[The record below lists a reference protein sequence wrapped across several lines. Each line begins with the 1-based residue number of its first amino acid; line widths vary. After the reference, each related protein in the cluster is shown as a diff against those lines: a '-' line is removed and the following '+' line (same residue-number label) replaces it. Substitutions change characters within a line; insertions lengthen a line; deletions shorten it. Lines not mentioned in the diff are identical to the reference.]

1 MKRMRSAMGVAVM
14 GAVLIGARAAPAAD
28 AATNKLEELDQ
39 KVSALE
45 RRLQAAEE
53 RAGAKATNAAVVTAG
68 KDGFLVS
75 SADRAFQL
83 RLRGYVQADG
93 RFYLNDSQDKAND
106 TFLLRRVRP
115 ILDLRMYDDFLFRF
129 QPDFG
134 GNNPTTQDAYL
145 DYLAMPALNLRAG
158 KFKVPFSL
166 EFLQTDSDMF
176 FAERGLP
183 TQLVPNRDVGFQAFG
198 SLASGTV
205 TYAVGAFNG
214 TVDGGNTD
222 IDNNDDKDFAAR
234 LFVHPFR
241 LTGIGALQN
250 FGVGV
255 AGTFG
260 EEQGTASSSSLP
272 SFKTSGQQTFFN
284 YRSSTNAN
292 GTAFADGRHVRLEP
306 QVYYYAGPF
315 GMLAEYV
322 QSSQDVSDGA
332 HEATLDNTA
341 WQVQAGWVLTG
352 EKASYSDVTPGA
364 NFAPS
369 KGTWGAL
376 ELVGRYG
383 ELTVDEAAFP
393 TFADSAKSAETAK
406 TWAAGV
412 NWYLNRSIKL
422 MLDYDQTS
430 FDGGAAKGADRPDEE
445 FLVCRA
451 QFSF

>member
-1 MKRMRSAMGVAVM
+1 MNGIRLAMGVAMV
-14 GAVLIGARAAPAAD
+14 GAALIGSRAAFAAD

-45 RRLQAAEE
+45 RRLQAAE
-53 RAGAKATNAAVVTAG
+53 ANTAAKAPNAAVVTAG

-83 RLRGYVQADG
+83 RIRGYVQADG
-93 RFYLNDSQDKAND
+93 RFYLNDRQDKSVD

-115 ILDLRMYDDFLFRF
+115 TLDLRMYDDFLLRF

-134 GNNPTTQDAYL
+134 GSSPTTQDAYL
-145 DYLAMPALNLRAG
+145 DYLATPALNFRAG
-158 KFKVPFSL
+158 KFKVPFGL

-183 TQLVPNRDVGFQAFG
+183 TQLVPNRDVGFQVYG
-198 SLASGTV
+198 GMASGTV
-205 TYAVGAFNG
+205 TYAVGVFDG

-222 IDNNDDKDFAAR
+222 LDNNDDKDFAAR

-241 LTGIGALQN
+241 LTGIEVLRN

-255 AGTFG
+255 AGTLG
-260 EEQGTASSSSLP
+260 DEQGTASSSSLP
-272 SFKTSGQQTFFN
+272 AFKTSGQQTFFSYKN
-284 YRSSTNAN
+284 STNAN
-292 GTAFADGRHVRLEP
+292 GTAFADGRHERLEP
-306 QVYYYAGPF
+306 QVYCYVGPI

-322 QSSQDVSDGA
+322 KSSQDVSDGT

-352 EKASYSDVTPGA
+352 EKASYNDVTPRA

-369 KGTWGAL
+369 KGTWGAF

-383 ELTVDEAAFP
+383 ELTVDDAAFS
-393 TFADSAKSAETAK
+393 TFADPAKSASTAK

-412 NWYLNRSIKL
+412 NWYLNRSLKL

-430 FDGGAAKGADRPDEE
+430 FEGGAAKGADRPDEE
-445 FLVCRA
+445 LLLCRA
-451 QFSF
+451 QISF